1 MKGRTMKIKWML
13 SWIIAGLLFPIAQ
26 SGAAEILKTE
36 KDRLSYSVGVDVAKN
51 FKKEEIEIDPDVMLQ
66 GIKDGLSG
74 GKLLMSEKE
83 VRQVL
88 SALQSQVRQKMAANR
103 QFAAEDNR
111 KKGAAFLKANKL
123 KDGVA
128 TLPSGIQYKVLK
140 AGHGP
145 KPADASTV
153 ECTYRGT
160 LIDGTE
166 FDATEPGKPATL
178 QVERLVAG
186 LKEAV
191 KLMPAGSTWRIF
203 IPSQL
208 AFGERGSGNSVG
220 PNATV
225 VYEVEL
231 LAVK

>member
-1 MKGRTMKIKWML
+1 MKLKWIL
-13 SWIIAGLLFPIAQ
+13 SWIVAGLVFPVVQ
-26 SGAAEILKTE
+26 SGAETGVLKTE

-51 FKKEEIEIDPDVMLQ
+51 FKKQELEIDPDVLLQ

-74 GKLLMSEKE
+74 KKLLIPEKE
-83 VRQVL
+83 IRL
-88 SALQSQVRQKMAANR
+88 IITSLQTQVRQKMAANR
-103 QFAAEDNR
+103 RVAAEDNR
-111 KKGAAFLKANKL
+111 KKGTAFLEANKY
-123 KDGVA
+123 KDGV
-128 TLPSGIQYKVLK
+128 TSLPNGVQYKVLT
-140 AGHGP
+140 AGHGS
-145 KPADASTV
+145 KPTDASTV

-166 FDATEPGKPATL
+166 FDATEQGKPAKL

-186 LKEAV
+186 LKEAIRF
-191 KLMPAGSTWRIF
+191 MPAGSTWQIF

-208 AFGERGSGNSVG
+208 AFGERGSGSTVG

-225 VYEVEL
+225 IYQVEL